1 VVDEDHAGPMLRSV
15 VYGQL
20 WPSREPVRMEC
31 YSGGCLGARWQTQP
45 HSCGIH
51 AFKERHDAAAF
62 PAMWE
67 ARRFSP
73 SELPRQCIVGQVSLW
88 GRVIEHERGYRGE
101 IAYPYAL
108 LLSDAQRHLAASLA
122 RRYGVDVLVEPRA
135 A

>member
-1 VVDEDHAGPMLRSV
+1 MLRSV
-15 VYGQL
+15 VYGQP
-20 WPSREPVRMEC
+20 WPAREPVRMEC
-31 YSGGCLGARWQTQP
+31 YSGGCLGARWPMQP

-51 AFKERHDAAAF
+51 AFKERLDAAAF

-73 SELPRQCIVGQVSLW
+73 SSVSGRCVVGQVSLW

-101 IAYPYAL
+101 IAYPYSL
-108 LLSDAQRHLAASLA
+108 LLPGAVGHLAPSLA
-122 RRYGVDVLVEPRA
+122 GRYGVDVLVEPRA